1 MLFRS
6 TLSENGQQW
15 EIGAISM
22 GNPHVVIRVNDVE
35 NAPVATSGPVI
46 EHHRDFPE
54 RTNVGFMQIEARDTL
69 RLRVHERGV
78 GETRAC
84 GTGACAAVV
93 YGRLRNWLDDTTIA
107 VQLRGGNLKIR
118 WHGPGEPV
126 IMAGPATT
134 VFEGQIRL

>member
-1 MLFRS
+1 ME
-6 TLSENGQQW
+6 T
-15 EIGAISM
+15 
-22 GNPHVVIRVNDVE
+22 
-35 NAPVATSGPVI
+35 APVETSGPEL
-46 EHHRDFPE
+46 EHHPDFPE
-54 RTNVGFMQIEARDTL
+54 RTNVGFMQIESRDTL

-93 YGRLRNWLDDTTIA
+93 YGRLRDWLDDTTIA